1 MKWNLFKNGKYNLSA
16 IMKMAH
22 AYLGA
27 GSRTIASALRKVWTF
42 AKEQK
47 MAYEVSLF
55 QESRMTMNGQ
65 QLREMG
71 FKLD

>member
-1 MKWNLFKNGKYNLSA
+1 MKNLVINGKYNLSA

-22 AYLGA
+22 AFIGA
-27 GSRTIASALRKVWTF
+27 GCRNLASGLRKAWDW
-42 AKEQK
+42 AQDAM
-47 MAYEVSLF
+47 MAHKVSLW
-55 QESRMTMNGQ
+55 QESRMTMTGQ

>member
-1 MKWNLFKNGKYNLSA
+1 
-16 IMKMAH
+16 MKMAH
-22 AYLGA
+22 AYLKA
-27 GSRTIASALRKVWTF
+27 GSRNIASALRKVWEF

-55 QESRMTMNGQ
+55 KESRMTMTGQ

-71 FKLD
+71 FIKLD

>member
-1 MKWNLFKNGKYNLSA
+1 MKNLVISGKYNLSA

-22 AYLGA
+22 AYLKA
-27 GSRTIASALRKVWTF
+27 GSRNLASALRKVWEF
-42 AKEQK
+42 AHEQK
-47 MAYEVSLF
+47 MAFEVSFF
-55 QESRMTMNGQ
+55 QESKMTMTGQ